1 MVESTFEEWMKQII
15 QINEGNAHKY
25 VYFLSME
32 KCYLSYAY
40 GSGGV
45 RERVRMQMKRKCE

>member
-25 VYFLSME
+25 VYFSSME
-32 KCYLSYAY
+32 KYYLSYAY
-40 GSGGV
+40 GFGGV
-45 RERVRMQMKRKCE
+45 RVRMQMKRKRKCE